1 MKLGSLPEKLRKL
14 RPRTPRMPKFFKKK
28 EEKPASPKNDE
39 YKEIRGMIRDR
50 RRPEEKAWHTDLE
63 RIFHDYER
71 IKKEEAEKQTRI
83 AVVGI
88 GNDLKGDDGA
98 GWEVVRRLERLYPS
112 DPNFL
117 FIRTGTPEDHV
128 RQIALFY
135 PSTIILIDSAE
146 FRGRPGE
153 IRTIKEEDI
162 QKIFFSTHTTPLTIF
177 IKLIRA
183 EVPTPRIIVVGIQRK
198 TSGFGAPLSAPA
210 RESAGRLAKLI
221 SDLYKKKRMAGL
233 EDEIAC
239 ISHPVAGE
247 INKIRKRVKEKMLE
261 EESRPRPKPLFGP
274 KKKV

>member
-14 RPRTPRMPKFFKKK
+14 RPRAPRLPKFFRKK
-28 EEKPASPKNDE
+28 EEKPVSPKKDE
-39 YKEIRGMIRDR
+39 YKEIRNMIKDR
-50 RRPEEKAWHTDLE
+50 RSPGEKIWHTDLE
-63 RIFHDYER
+63 RIFHDYEKM
-71 IKKEEAEKQTRI
+71 KKDEAEKQTRI

-98 GWEVVRRLERLYPS
+98 GWEVVRRLEKLYPS

-117 FIRTGTPEDHV
+117 FIRTGTPENHV

-135 PSTIILIDSAE
+135 PSTIILLDSAE

-153 IRTIKEEDI
+153 IRAIKEEDI

-210 RESAGRLAKLI
+210 RESAGMLAKLI
-221 SDLYKKKRMAGL
+221 AELYEKKRIAGL

-239 ISHPVAGE
+239 ISHPVAGR
-247 INKIRKRVKEKMLE
+247 INKIRKRMKEKKLE
-261 EESRPRPKPLFGP
+261 EEYKPRPKPLFGP
-274 KKKV
+274 KRKI